1 MQEESSYH
9 TKFNSPLPLLIT
21 IRNAIFGKKRPDGY
35 TRITFYLSTLVW
47 FTFLVWHLLS
57 YFAFSLR
64 DLIFEEKKI
73 DVTTLIYCRGEA
85 LGFEARDFLSRIL
98 NLYLYSAIIWTV
110 FFLGLVLLWR
120 KSRWAIY
127 LISGCFTSYYAL
139 LILYMNLD
147 YFNQDVT
154 YFDKVL
160 LSLTGINLL
169 IYFVINKYR
178 TKREIAFLESL
189 NENQEN

>member
-35 TRITFYLSTLVW
+35 TRITFYLSSIIW

-85 LGFEARDFLSRIL
+85 LGFEARDFLSRVL
-98 NLYLYSAIIWTV
+98 LLHLYSAIIWGV
-110 FFLGLVLLWR
+110 FFFGLILLWK

-127 LISGCFTSYYAL
+127 TLSICFASYYAL
-139 LILYMNLD
+139 LILFMNLD
-147 YFNQDVT
+147 YFNQDIT
-154 YFDKVL
+154 FFDKSL
-160 LSLTGINLL
+160 LSFAGINLL
-169 IYFVINKYR
+169 IYFVINKSR
-178 TKREIAFLESL
+178 TNRAERLLLEIEK
-189 NENQEN
+189 NQAD